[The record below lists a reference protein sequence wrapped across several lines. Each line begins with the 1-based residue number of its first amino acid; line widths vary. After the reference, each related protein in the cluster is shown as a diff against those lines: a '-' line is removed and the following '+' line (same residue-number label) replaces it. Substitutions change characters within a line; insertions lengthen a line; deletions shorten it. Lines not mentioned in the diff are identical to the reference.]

1 MNGGRAVLPT
11 GRPSHGGGIER
22 AQVLLRPQLQQPAL
36 LHDAHVLAALG
47 QVDVRIL
54 LGLDGL
60 VPDGGVALLDVE
72 GHGRTGQ
79 KVVPLEVAHGH
90 VDGLDGLGIQDGSL
104 GPGLEGG
111 VGAVDAADAH
121 LAHGGGMD
129 RPTGRPTLVD
139 VALVGREAL
148 HLLPDET
155 ELGAEPI
162 VVGGAVQ
169 GLGRRVVGRIGR
181 AVVVANV
188 GGWGD
193 GSSWGGVGIA
203 IAIAIAIV
211 IAIDIGRVVWVGTD
225 GTGTN
230 TELGTS
236 SSVTRDDFHTDAAGS
251 SRRTSGRG
259 APRAGGRRTALH
271 RTTETIPIARGHTTS
286 STGYPR
292 RRRCH
297 GRR

>member
-22 AQVLLRPQLQQPAL
+22 AQILLRPQLQQTAL
-36 LHDAHVLAALG
+36 LHDAHVLAALS

-181 AVVVANV
+181 AVVVTNV
-188 GGWGD
+188 GSWGD

-203 IAIAIAIV
+203 IG
-211 IAIDIGRVVWVGTD
+211 IDIGRVVWVRTD

-230 TELGTS
+230 TERGTS
-236 SSVTRDDFHTDAAGS
+236 SSVTRDDFHTDAAAS

-271 RTTETIPIARGHTTS
+271 RTTETIPVVRRHTKS

-292 RRRCH
+292 R
-297 GRR
+297 